1 MSETRSRLGLI
12 DTIRGITIISMILFH
27 ACWDILYF
35 DLGLSPEFLYGTGA
49 YIWQQSICWSFI
61 FISGFC
67 FSYGHDH
74 LKQGLKLIILSLLV
88 TAVTVLVMPDERIV
102 FGVLTLL
109 GCSVLLTIPLDRL
122 FSDKKGTSIPG
133 LLISLLLFFLLRNIN
148 RGTLGFEK
156 LSLGAL
162 PENLYKGYFMTFL
175 GFMDHEFIS
184 SDYFSVIPWV
194 FMFLAGYFTNRV
206 FNGKEKD
213 IKLFKLN
220 IRPLAFLGR
229 HSLIIYL
236 AHQVILYLF
245 FLLLKH
251 HI

>member
-1 MSETRSRLGLI
+1 MSETRSRLGSI

-27 ACWDILYF
+27 ACWDIVYF

-74 LKQGLKLIILSLLV
+74 LKQGLKLVILSLIV

-109 GCSVLLTIPLDRL
+109 GCSVLLTIPVDRF
-122 FSDKKGTSIPG
+122 FSDKKGPSIPG
-133 LLISLLLFFLLRNIN
+133 LLISLLLFFLFRNIN
-148 RGTLGFEK
+148 RGTLGFET

-175 GFMDHEFIS
+175 GFMDPEFTS

-194 FMFLAGYFTNRV
+194 FMFLAGYFRNRV

-236 AHQVILYLF
+236 AHQVVLYLF